1 MSEFIVLLVGIGFF
15 LLVIAITKA
24 IWQWVLGTD
33 ILIAESRQQTK
44 LLERLVILAK
54 NSDKS
59 TSLTQEEKARL
70 IDEKG

>member
-44 LLERLVILAK
+44 LLERLVVLAK